1 MIGIKNGNNILFDI
15 KDKTLIRVEN
25 HKKSNLVEKYKG
37 DSKGAGSSFKEAISS
52 PGINIISEFKRA
64 SPSAGDIARHLS
76 SDDVAQQYISSEL
89 RLYLLLQSQI
99 FSLVNMT
106 TFSRLE
112 ILFLI
117 FLFS

>member
-37 DSKGAGSSFKEAISS
+37 DSKGVGSSFKEAIAS
-52 PGINIISEFKRA
+52 PGINVISEFKRA

-76 SDDVAQQYISSEL
+76 SDDVAQQYISSGAKAISVITEPDFFL
-89 RLYLLLQSQI
+89 R
-99 FSLVNMT
+99 
-106 TFSRLE
+106 
-112 ILFLI
+112 
-117 FLFS
+117 